1 MAEALPQIK
10 ISNGSSKLASP
21 VKSNTVHMME
31 GPGGAMP
38 KSDTL
43 VEGEIAI
50 FHTQQRKPKDF
61 TQDEA
66 TQMAAHFQL
75 KRLQIPLQ
83 IRKTQM
89 DE

>member
-1 MAEALPQIK
+1 
-10 ISNGSSKLASP
+10 
-21 VKSNTVHMME
+21 
-31 GPGGAMP
+31 MP